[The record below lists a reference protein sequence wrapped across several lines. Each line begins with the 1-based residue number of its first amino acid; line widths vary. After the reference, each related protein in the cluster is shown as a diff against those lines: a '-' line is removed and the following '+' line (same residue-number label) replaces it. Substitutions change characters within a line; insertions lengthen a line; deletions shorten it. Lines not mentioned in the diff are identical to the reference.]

1 MERFVTPPPS
11 PPLTVLAE
19 PEREPRDKRGAGG
32 GGGKKFRGNFPAK
45 EGGRRIIINVCAGE
59 REGEKNIYICR

>member
-1 MERFVTPPPS
+1 M
-11 PPLTVLAE
+11 
-19 PEREPRDKRGAGG
+19 GGGG

-59 REGEKNIYICR
+59 RGRKREEEGGKGEEK